1 MTESGGPGCVLH
13 AHHHAIDADAAAAAR
28 LGSAGQPMIST
39 DVRII
44 RPDRSFADAGE
55 IGEIVI
61 RGPAVMLGYWNNHAA
76 TSDTFVE
83 GWLHTG
89 DAGRADAEGFVF
101 LVDRIKD
108 MIVSGGENIYSRE
121 VENALMSHPDVLEC
135 VVVGAPSPRWGE
147 QVVAFVV
154 RRKDRPASEADLI
167 AHCRTQIAAYKRPQK
182 VVFVD
187 ELPKLPNGKI
197 EKYKL
202 RAPLW
207 QTPQAQGG
215 EA

>member
-1 MTESGGPGCVLH
+1 MLH
-13 AHHHAIDADAAAAAR
+13 AHHHDPDDAASLAR
-28 LGSAGQPMIST
+28 LPSAGQPMVST
-39 DVRII
+39 DVRVM
-44 RPDRSFADAGE
+44 RPDGTFAAAGE
-55 IGEIVI
+55 TGEIVI
-61 RGPAVMLGYWNNHAA
+61 RGPAVMAGYWNNHAA
-76 TSDTFVE
+76 TAEALVD

-89 DAGRADAEGFVF
+89 DAGRADEAGFVF

-121 VENALMSHPDVLEC
+121 VENALMSHAGVLEC
-135 VVVGAPSPRWGE
+135 AVVGAPHPRWGE

-154 RRKDRPASEADLI
+154 RRAGQAPDEAELI
-167 AHCRTQIAAYKRPQK
+167 AHCRALIAAYKRPQQ
-182 VVFVD
+182 VRFVE

-207 QTPQAQGG
+207 QSPPA
-215 EA
+215 